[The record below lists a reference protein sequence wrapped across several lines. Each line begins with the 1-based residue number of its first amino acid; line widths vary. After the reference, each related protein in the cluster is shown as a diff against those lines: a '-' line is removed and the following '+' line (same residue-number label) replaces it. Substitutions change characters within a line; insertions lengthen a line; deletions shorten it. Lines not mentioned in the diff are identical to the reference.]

1 MNSRIYKGWVRHR
14 RVAPTRHQFR
24 YRLFMLYLDL
34 AELPQL
40 FDRTPFWSA
49 RRRALAWFKRS
60 DYLGAS
66 DVPLDRA
73 VRDLVQVRTGARPGG
88 PIRLLT
94 HLRYFGYCMNPV
106 SFYYCFDACGER
118 LETIVAE
125 ITNTP
130 WKERHQYVLTVE
142 EAGGAEPAR
151 IKRFGF
157 DKVFHVSPFMPMDVR
172 NIGGTST
179 NRANGCS
186 CTCRTAATAPGC
198 SMPRCSL
205 LEEHPLS
212 PRSLLAVLAGFPLM
226 TTADHRRHPLAGAA
240 AVAQA
245 HAGPRS
251 STRRAAENPLKP
263 SLIPPNAAADSQETV
278 SALTRLAAAAA
289 VHAVAQDTP
298 RAPAP
303 GGLRRS
309 DECFGGVTADYA
321 ARRHHPRAQSEFLFG
336 CGVRGHRRRR
346 RGVHQRL
353 LALRRSHRAGAPHGG
368 PTATP

>member
-60 DYLGAS
+60 DYLGAP

-106 SFYYCFDACGER
+106 SFYYCFDASGAR

-157 DKVFHVSPFMPMDVR
+157 DKVFHVSPFMPMDIRYRWDFNEPGERLFVHMDNSR
-172 NIGGTST
+172 HGA
-179 NRANGCS
+179 RMFD
-186 CTCRTAATAPGC
+186 AT
-198 SMPRCSL
+198 L
-205 LEEHPLS
+205 VLEEHPLS
-212 PRSLLAVLAGFPLM
+212 PRSLLAVLAEFPLM
-226 TTADHRRHPLAGAA
+226 TMRII
-240 AVAQA
+240 VAIHWQ
-245 HAGPRS
+245 
-251 STRRAAENPLKP
+251 
-263 SLIPPNAAADSQETV
+263 
-278 SALTRLAAAAA
+278 
-289 VHAVAQDTP
+289 
-298 RAPAP
+298 
-303 GGLRRS
+303 
-309 DECFGGVTADYA
+309 
-321 ARRHHPRAQSEFLFG
+321 
-336 CGVRGHRRRR
+336 
-346 RGVHQRL
+346 
-353 LALRRSHRAGAPHGG
+353 ALRLWLKHTPVHDHPPVAP
-368 PTATP
+368 PRIT